1 MPEFLAE
8 TYAPAT
14 HPAPAVSRAGNLSVA
29 AGRACRLGVSVRF
42 AGAIVVPDDET
53 CFCLYQAP
61 SAAAVC
67 EAMTRARLQLERI
80 TQAMSIIGRR

>member
-14 HPAPAVSRAGNLSVA
+14 PPAPAVSRAGNLAVA
-29 AGRACRLGVSVRF
+29 AGQASRLRVSVRI

-53 CFCLYQAP
+53 CLCLYQAP
-61 SAAAVC
+61 SAAAVR
-67 EAMTRARLQLERI
+67 EAMTRARLQPERI
-80 TQAMSIIGRR
+80 TEAMSIIGGR